1 MKEESIK
8 GVIFDLD
15 GTLVDS
21 YQAIYLSFQFAYKNM
36 GLQPLP
42 FDEVKRVVGYG
53 LRNTFRDL
61 LGEERAPEALRLFR
75 QKYEEVYRQN
85 TYLLPGA
92 REVLE
97 ALYCRGIKLAVATN
111 KFGRFS
117 REIFQ
122 HFGMENFFAA
132 IVGDEDVSHNKPHP
146 ETLLYAIKKMGL
158 QNEEIIF
165 VGDSLIDIQTGKNAG
180 VRVFV
185 IPTGVSRREELE
197 KAQPWSILDKPT
209 DLLKYL

>member
-8 GVIFDLD
+8 GIIFDLD
-15 GTLVDS
+15 GTLIDS
-21 YQAIYLSFQFAYKNM
+21 YQAIYISFEFAYKNM
-36 GLQPLP
+36 GLQALP

-53 LRNTFRDL
+53 LRNIFRHL
-61 LGEERAPEALRLFR
+61 LGEERMLEALRLFR

-85 TYLLPGA
+85 THFLPGG
-92 REVLE
+92 RELLE

-111 KFGRFS
+111 KLGRLS

-122 HFGMENFFAA
+122 HFEIENLFTV

-146 ETLLYAIKKMGL
+146 EMLFYAIEKMGL
-158 QNEEIIF
+158 QNEDVIF
-165 VGDSLIDIQTGKNAG
+165 VGDSLIDVQTGKNAG

-197 KAQPWSILDKPT
+197 KAQPSVILDKPT

>member
-1 MKEESIK
+1 MEEKSIK

-15 GTLVDS
+15 GTLIDS
-21 YQAIYLSFQFAYKNM
+21 YEAIYLSFQFAYQNM

-61 LGEERAPEALRLFR
+61 LGEERVPEALRLFR
-75 QKYEEVYRQN
+75 QKYEDLYRQN
-85 TYLLPGA
+85 TSLLPGA
-92 REVLE
+92 REVSK
-97 ALYCRGIKLAVATN
+97 ALHERGIKLAVATN
-111 KFGRFS
+111 KLGRFS

-122 HFGMENFFAA
+122 HFGMDKLFAV

-146 ETLLYAIKKMGL
+146 EMLLYAIEKMGL
-158 QNEEIIF
+158 PNEEVIF

-185 IPTGVSRREELE
+185 VPTGVARREELE
-197 KAQPWSILDKPT
+197 KAQPAVIMDRLT